1 MPYGFWYLGQDGQ
14 PLKILRP
21 RSFRGLETSDLM
33 FAQRDKD
40 LKDGQFGE
48 DDEEEPGM
56 RKYFL
61 LKRQP
66 QPQSA
71 SGNNKIL
78 PFPRLG

>member
-48 DDEEEPGM
+48 N
-56 RKYFL
+56 
-61 LKRQP
+61 
-66 QPQSA
+66 QS
-71 SGNNKIL
+71 
-78 PFPRLG
+78 